1 MRICLILLRLCLH
14 SLVVI
19 ANCVKWGFLH
29 NTKVKGRATTGG
41 GGGEGA
47 LEPSAPLFL
56 AEGGKGQTQRW
67 LLWGGLGYKADL
79 GTGTWFSPSQSLSL
93 LYITTVVDRPSHS
106 AH

>member
-41 GGGEGA
+41 GAGKGLWNLLHPCFSLREGRAKLRDGCCGEDWDIRQTLAQAPGSV
-47 LEPSAPLFL
+47 LHNPSASSTSPL
-56 AEGGKGQTQRW
+56 
-67 LLWGGLGYKADL
+67 
-79 GTGTWFSPSQSLSL
+79 
-93 LYITTVVDRPSHS
+93 
-106 AH
+106 